1 MQSQTYRHDVRKEEL
16 RSPTSLP
23 GYGTATLQNGNYG
36 DEANYHIHPI
46 LMGCSFQLS
55 FATSLMELG
64 NDIRVFLATSVADL
78 QAARSSSDLKGIASA
93 AYADDGS
100 IIGNCRYVADGKV
113 VFLGLTEKPSRKSA
127 DSHAS
132 TRYILRPDINFQDIK
147 KLTEKDMPYNSYR
160 PTLDEL
166 TALSLLLS
174 QRRLNGS
181 STHVPHLARYQ
192 AWIDE
197 QVELSAK
204 LDCNRIG
211 TAELSTMVD
220 SRVSPLVSTPV

>member
-1 MQSQTYRHDVRKEEL
+1 
-16 RSPTSLP
+16 
-23 GYGTATLQNGNYG
+23 
-36 DEANYHIHPI
+36 
-46 LMGCSFQLS
+46 MG
-55 FATSLMELG
+55 
-64 NDIRVFLATSVADL
+64 
-78 QAARSSSDLKGIASA
+78 
-93 AYADDGS
+93 
-100 IIGNCRYVADGKV
+100 
-113 VFLGLTEKPSRKSA
+113 
-127 DSHAS
+127 
-132 TRYILRPDINFQDIK
+132 
-147 KLTEKDMPYNSYR
+147 YNSYR

-174 QRRLNGS
+174 QCRLNGS